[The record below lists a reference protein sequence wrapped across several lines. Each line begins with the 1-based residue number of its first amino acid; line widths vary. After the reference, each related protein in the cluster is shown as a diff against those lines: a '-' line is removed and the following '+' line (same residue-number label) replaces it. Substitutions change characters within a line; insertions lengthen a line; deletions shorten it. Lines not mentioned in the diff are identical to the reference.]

1 MIINKLAKAFDL
13 NITQLANELG
23 CSRQLLSGTNSGRRP
38 AHARTLKAMIDRLEH
53 MNSEV
58 LEREQNEAALRA
70 MARTAHIRTF
80 KNELIERGLLK
91 NECQTDE
98 S

>member
-1 MIINKLAKAFDL
+1 MTFKILAKAFGMSM
-13 NITQLANELG
+13 TQFGKELG
-23 CSRQLLSGTNSGRRP
+23 CCRTILSGTDSGKRP
-38 AHARTLKAMIDRLEH
+38 AHARTLKAILNRLERV
-53 MNSEV
+53 NSEM

-80 KNELIERGLLK
+80 KNELIERGLLE